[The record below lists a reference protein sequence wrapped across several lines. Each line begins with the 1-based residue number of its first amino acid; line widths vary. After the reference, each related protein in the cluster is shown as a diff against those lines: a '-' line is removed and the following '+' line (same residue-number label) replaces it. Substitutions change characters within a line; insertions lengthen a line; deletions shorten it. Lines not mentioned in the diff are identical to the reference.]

1 MKISLNELRSKA
13 MKLANQLRKEKGLNK
28 SVSLQQAWQQVKQEH
43 NFQPKSKSKV
53 ESILLK
59 PVEEMNTLEQVTTF
73 KELQKLVDEVNAK
86 IEEIKQ
92 SLIQELEQ
100 QQLQELK
107 IDVFKIR
114 YIEVINKRL
123 DTAKLKTENKNLY
136 EQYLKT
142 VKIKRFTITC

>member
-1 MKISLNELRSKA
+1 MKISLNELRRKA

-28 SVSLQQAWQQVKQEH
+28 STSLKQAWQQVKQEN

-59 PVEEMNTLEQVTTF
+59 PAEEMNTLEQITTF

-114 YIEVINKRL
+114 YIEVITKRL
-123 DTAKLKTENKNLY
+123 DTAKLKTENKSLY

-142 VKIKRFTITC
+142 ATTKRFTITC

>member
-1 MKISLNELRSKA
+1 MKMSLSELRSKA

-28 SVSLQQAWQQVKQEH
+28 SVSLQQAWQQVKQKY

-59 PVEEMNTLEQVTTF
+59 PVEEMNTLEQVITY
-73 KELQKLVDEVNAK
+73 KELQKLIDKVNAK

-114 YIEVINKRL
+114 YIEVMNKRL
-123 DTAKLKTENKNLY
+123 DTTKFKTENKSLY

-142 VKIKRFTITC
+142 SIVKRFTITC